1 MLATLLLIGFVKPA
15 YTAETPENILQNGD
29 FDLNLEH
36 WHHWTHESA
45 AVLTQTDGRKAEPI
59 KGKNAAYIRI
69 NKPGDAPWHIQF
81 YQQPFTL
88 FKGTT
93 YTYSLWAK
101 SEKLRTATMRILHQ
115 GAPWT
120 IYATQQIILSETW
133 NEFFLTFEMP
143 MMILIPA
150 PV

>member
-1 MLATLLLIGFVKPA
+1 MKRHNSIQTKQIHTYMLATLLL
-15 YTAETPENILQNGD
+15 
-29 FDLNLEH
+29 
-36 WHHWTHESA
+36 
-45 AVLTQTDGRKAEPI
+45 

-120 IYATQQIILSETW
+120 IYATQQIILSET
-133 NEFFLTFEMP
+133 T
-143 MMILIPA
+143 
-150 PV
+150 